1 MTNQA
6 VSGAYSIEIPMLVN
20 NNGTYLPAGQRIYI
34 GDIPTLRGK
43 TIKHIDAL
51 SQGQSIS
58 GNTIFP
64 LGNLTLCDTHGKEFI
79 SNLPVNDLTINVN
92 GGNRLLIGKTL
103 DLTKSYISPTL
114 NFSAAGQIVV
124 VLTFWYNNAA
134 NDDMSSYFE
143 DAAQDIDWEE
153 IQLIPGQS
161 KFYFPERIT
170 LQGRY
175 VRKLMVSLNNT
186 SGFTNLQ
193 APSGNSVIDSSIADN
208 GYITLAYKNKEI
220 LTRVPMQLFYQL
232 WFVLPI
238 PLHNV
243 IFDVLNSYIE
253 FSPNTALVAKTS
265 VLLNFGLKR

>member
-6 VSGAYSIEIPMLVN
+6 VSGAYSVEIPMLQNESGVYVN
-20 NNGTYLPAGQRIYI
+20 AGQRIYI

-51 SQGQSIS
+51 LQGQSIS
-58 GNTIFP
+58 GNTITP
-64 LGNLTLCDTHGKEFI
+64 LGNLTLCDSHGKEFL
-79 SNLPVNDLTINVN
+79 SNYPINDLTINVN
-92 GGNRLLIGKTL
+92 GGNRLLIGKII
-103 DLTKSYISPTL
+103 DLTKSYITPSDLTS
-114 NFSAAGQIVV
+114 NGQIVN
-124 VLTFWYNNAA
+124 VLTFWYNNAS
-134 NDDMSSYFE
+134 NDDLSSYFE
-143 DAAQDIDWEE
+143 DSAQDIDWEE
-153 IQLIPGQS
+153 IQLIPGQF

-193 APSGNSVIDSSIADN
+193 APSGNSVISAIIADN

-220 LTRVPMQLFYQL
+220 LTRVPMQLVYQL
-232 WFVLPI
+232 WYVLPM

-243 IFDVLNSYIE
+243 VFDVLNSYIE
-253 FSPNTALVAKTS
+253 FSPNTTLVAKTS